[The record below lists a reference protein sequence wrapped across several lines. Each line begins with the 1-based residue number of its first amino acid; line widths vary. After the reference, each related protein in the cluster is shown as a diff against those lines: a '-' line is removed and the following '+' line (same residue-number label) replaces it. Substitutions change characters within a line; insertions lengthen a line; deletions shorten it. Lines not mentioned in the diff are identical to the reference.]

1 MPKIERK
8 YMAHYIDAAISGAA
22 NYVRLGKDLEEFKV
36 NLKPAVEKKKNIM
49 GDVSGGVS
57 SYEPEGAVDTYY
69 AETGTQLFTK
79 LQDIIDNRKL
89 LDDCSTKAVEVHLW
103 DEVSAGAYV
112 AYRED
117 AFIEVSEYGG
127 NNTGYQIPFNI
138 HYLGNRVK
146 GTFNVATKTFTPDAA
161 SAAQLVTFSV
171 ADSADDSR
179 ISGAKVVIGSN
190 VLVTDA
196 TGIVNIELAN
206 GTYDYTVIA
215 DGYDNITDSITVA
228 TSAVFE
234 EVIMTAST

>member
-36 NLKPAVEKKKNIM
+36 NLNPTVEKKKNIM
-49 GDVSGGVS
+49 GEGSGGVA

-69 AETGTQLFTK
+69 AETGTQLFAK

-89 LDDCSTKAVEVHLW
+89 LDDCNTKTVEVHLW
-103 DEVSAGAYV
+103 DEVSAGVYV

-127 NNTGYQIPFNI
+127 DNTGYQIPFNI

-146 GTFNVATKTFTPDAA
+146 GTFNVSTRTFTADSSGATK
-161 SAAQLVTFSV
+161 LVTFSV
-171 ADSADDSR
+171 
-179 ISGAKVVIGSN
+179 SGTAGARLNKAQIVIGEQS
-190 VLVTDA
+190 LITDA
-196 TGIVNIELAN
+196 TGVVSIELAA
-206 GTYDYTVIA
+206 GTYSYTVIA
-215 DGYDNITDSITVA
+215 AGYSNVTGSITVS
-228 TSAVFE
+228 TSALFE
-234 EVIMTAST
+234 AVTMTED